1 MSDYILRVT
10 AMDGMVRGF
19 FATSKETV
27 QKALN
32 YHHMTPVA
40 TAALGRLLTSGAMM
54 GLMLKGDKD
63 KLTLQLKGD
72 GLGGSILVTSD
83 NKGTVKGY
91 IANPQASVP
100 NKANGKL
107 DVSGLVGKGVL
118 TVIRDEPFGAPY
130 NGSVEIVSGEIA
142 EDIAYYFAQSEQIP
156 SVVSLGVLVQNTKLW
171 QAGGFI
177 IQLLPGATEEVTTY
191 LEEKLKDLPSL
202 TTLYSEGHTPESLV
216 AFFFGENY
224 AITEKVPMDFYCDC
238 SRQKV
243 EKALIAIG
251 KNELETILK
260 EDKKAE
266 LHCHFCNKDYH
277 FDENDLKMLINEIK

>member
-19 FATSKETV
+19 FATSKATV
-27 QKALN
+27 QAALDA
-32 YHHMTPVA
+32 HHTSPVA
-40 TAALGRLLTSGAMM
+40 TAALGRLLTGGAMM

-72 GLGGSILVTSD
+72 GLGGPILVTSD

-91 IANPQASVP
+91 IANPQANVA

-107 DVSGLVGKGVL
+107 DVSGLVGKGIL

-130 NGSVEIVSGEIA
+130 NGSVEITSGEIA
-142 EDIAYYFAQSEQIP
+142 EDLAYYFAQSEQIP

-177 IQLLPGATEEVTTY
+177 IQLLPGATEAVTEK
-191 LEEKLKDLPSL
+191 LEAKLKDLPSL
-202 TTLYSEGHTPESLV
+202 TTLYTEGHTPESLV
-216 AFFFGENY
+216 DFFFGEGNY
-224 AITEKVPMDFYCDC
+224 TITEKVPLKFYCDC
-238 SRQKV
+238 SREKI

-251 KNELETILK
+251 KDELTAILE

-266 LHCHFCNKDYH
+266 VHCHFCNKDYH
-277 FDENDLKMLINEIK
+277 FDENDLKTLIES

>member
-19 FATSKETV
+19 FATSKNTV
-27 QKALN
+27 QKALDA
-32 YHHMTPVA
+32 HHTSPVA
-40 TAALGRLLTSGAMM
+40 TAALGRLLTGGAMM
-54 GLMLKGDKD
+54 GLMLKGEND

-72 GLGGSILVTSD
+72 GPGGPVLVTADS
-83 NKGTVKGY
+83 KGKVKGY
-91 IANPQASVP
+91 IANPSASVP

-142 EDIAYYFAQSEQIP
+142 EDLAYYFAQSEQVP

-177 IQLLPGATEEVTTY
+177 IQLLPGASEEVTRH
-191 LEEKLKDLPSL
+191 LEEKLKGLPSL

-216 AFFFGENY
+216 EFFFGEGNY
-224 AITEKVPMDFYCDC
+224 TITEKVAMDFYCDC
-238 SRQKV
+238 SREKV

-251 KNELETILK
+251 KTELETIIK

-266 LHCHFCNKDYH
+266 LHCHFCNKDY
-277 FDENDLKMLINEIK
+277 FFNEDDLKNLIEN